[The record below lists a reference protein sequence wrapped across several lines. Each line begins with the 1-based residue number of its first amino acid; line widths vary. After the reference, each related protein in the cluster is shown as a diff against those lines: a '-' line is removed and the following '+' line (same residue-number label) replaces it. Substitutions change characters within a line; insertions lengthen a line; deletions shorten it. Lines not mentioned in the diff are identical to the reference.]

1 MNILFVDKRYP
12 TFGGISAVVTMLAKQ
27 FVADGHKVYVA
38 TLMPGLY
45 EGIEELI
52 PQGVSVIQLKQPTWN
67 PKNIKILRSIVK
79 ENDIDVILNQWA
91 LHCELSFICNR
102 ARKGTKC
109 KLISE
114 LHGAPDTTKMIIELN
129 DRLKQS
135 RNPLSRLKNKIRLAL
150 AHWITRISIRYAT
163 KVCDKY
169 VLLSEGFIEP
179 LISYAKLKKT
189 DNICA
194 IGNAIGISD
203 EGFAYDFSKKKK
215 QILYVGRMD
224 TFNKRVNRIVEA
236 WEQLFQNYPDW
247 SLELVGQ
254 GPQLESLKEFVS
266 HNHIERVHFHGFQK
280 EPPRKFYEDASIL
293 LLTSD
298 LEGFGLVIIEGMQF
312 GVVPIV
318 YGSYV
323 AIYDILDNA
332 KDGFIT
338 PTPYNAQNT
347 IDALKSLM
355 DSPEKRNCMA
365 QAAINKSKN
374 FSMDSIIEKW
384 YKIMN

>member
-12 TFGGISAVVTMLAKQ
+12 NFGGISSVVTMLAKQ
-27 FVADGHKVYVA
+27 FVADGHNVYVA

-45 EGIEELI
+45 DGIEELI
-52 PQGVSVIQLKQPTWN
+52 PHGVTVIQLKQPTWN
-67 PKNIKILRSIVK
+67 PKNIKILRTFIREK
-79 ENDIDVILNQWA
+79 DIDVILNQWA
-91 LHCELSFICNR
+91 LHCELSFICNK

-135 RNPLSRLKNKIRLAL
+135 KNLLPKLKNKICLTL

-179 LISYAKLKKT
+179 LISYAKLKKS

-203 EGFAYDFSKKKK
+203 EGFVYDFSKKKK

-236 WEQLFQNYPDW
+236 WERLFQNYPDW

-254 GPQLESLKEFVS
+254 GPQLESLKEYVS

-298 LEGFGLVIIEGMQF
+298 LEGFGLVIVESMQF
-312 GVVPIV
+312 GAVPIV

-323 AIYDILDNA
+323 AVYDIIENEV
-332 KDGFIT
+332 DGFIT
-338 PTPYNAQNT
+338 PMPYDANNT
-347 IDALKSLM
+347 IEKIRTLI
-355 DSPEKRNCMA
+355 DSSEKRECMA
-365 QAAINKSKN
+365 NAAIEKSKR
-374 FSMDSIIEKW
+374 FSIESIIKKW
-384 YKIMN
+384 YSIML

>member
-12 TFGGISAVVTMLAKQ
+12 TFGGISAVVTMLAKH
-27 FVADGHKVYVA
+27 FIADGHKVYVA
-38 TLMPGLY
+38 TLMSGLY

-52 PQGVSVIQLKQPTWN
+52 PHGVTVIQLKQPTWN
-67 PKNIKILRSIVK
+67 PKNIKILRSIIK

-91 LHCELSFICNR
+91 LHCELSFICNK

-135 RNPLSRLKNKIRLAL
+135 RNPFSKIKNRIRLSL
-150 AHWITRISIRYAT
+150 AHWITKISIRYTT

-189 DNICA
+189 NNICA

-203 EGFAYDFSKKKK
+203 DGFVYDSLKKKK

-236 WEQLFQNYPDW
+236 WEQLFRDYPEW

-254 GPQLESLKEFVS
+254 GPQLESLKEYVS
-266 HNHIERVHFHGFQK
+266 NKHIERVHFHGFQK

-323 AIYDILDNA
+323 AVYDILENA
-332 KDGFIT
+332 KDGYIT
-338 PTPYNAQNT
+338 PIPYNSQNT
-347 IDALKSLM
+347 IDALKTLM
-355 DSPEKRNCMA
+355 DSPEKRDCMA
-365 QAAINKSKN
+365 QAAMNKSKK
-374 FSMDSIIEKW
+374 FSMESIIEKW

>member
-12 TFGGISAVVTMLAKQ
+12 NFGGISSVVTMLAKQ
-27 FVADGHKVYVA
+27 FVADGHNVYIA

-45 EGIEELI
+45 DGIEELI
-52 PQGVSVIQLKQPTWN
+52 PHGVTVIQLKQPTWN
-67 PKNIKILRSIVK
+67 PKNIKILRTFIREK
-79 ENDIDVILNQWA
+79 NIDVILNQWA
-91 LHCELSFICNR
+91 LHCELSFICNK

-135 RNPLSRLKNKIRLAL
+135 KNLLSKLKNKICLTL

-169 VLLSEGFIEP
+169 VLLSEGFVAP
-179 LISYAKLKKT
+179 LISYAKLKKS

-203 EGFAYDFSKKKK
+203 DGFVYDFSKKKK

-236 WEQLFQNYPDW
+236 WERLFQNYPDW

-254 GPQLESLKEFVS
+254 GPQLESLKEYVS

-280 EPPRKFYEDASIL
+280 ESPRKFYEDSSIL

-298 LEGFGLVIIEGMQF
+298 LEGFGLVIVESMQF
-312 GVVPIV
+312 GAVPIV

-323 AIYDILDNA
+323 AVYDIIENEV
-332 KDGFIT
+332 DGFIT
-338 PTPYNAQNT
+338 PMPYDANNT
-347 IDALKSLM
+347 IEKIRTLI
-355 DSPEKRNCMA
+355 DSSERRNRMA
-365 QAAINKSKN
+365 KAAIEKSKQ
-374 FSMDSIIEKW
+374 FSIDSIIKKW
-384 YKIMN
+384 YSIMS